1 MPEARPAWTLTL
13 DRDLGRLASSALLRS
28 VTRAEAFE
36 GATGAGVRVA
46 VIDSGIDN
54 DHPAVAGAVRGWV
67 EPVLG
72 DEGQVD
78 YTREPH
84 ADLFGHGTACAG
96 IIHGIAPEAELWS
109 VRVLGPMLSGKGNVF
124 AAGLRWA
131 IEHDVHVVNLS
142 LGTTKQ
148 DYFGLFH
155 ELVDAAYFRG
165 VVLVTAANNMPVVS
179 FPSLYSTV
187 VSVACC
193 EGLGG
198 DDPLAFYAN
207 PTPPVEFV
215 APGIDLRLAW
225 AGGSYIRATGNSFA
239 APHMTGIVARLL
251 SKHRDLT
258 PFGVKTVL
266 RALARNSEGG
276 SGGQGVAGR
285 AGSGLDGAVEGGA
298 KIGDRPQQG
307 GELRAVE
314 TEQHR

>member
-1 MPEARPAWTLTL
+1 MADPRPAWTLTL
-13 DRDLGRLASSALLRS
+13 GRDLGRLTAPALLQSIARGD
-28 VTRAEAFE
+28 VLD

-54 DHPAVAGAVRGWV
+54 DHPAVAGAVRGWA
-67 EPVLG
+67 EPAI
-72 DEGQVD
+72 DEQGTVT
-78 YTREPH
+78 YATEPH
-84 ADLFGHGTACAG
+84 GDLFGHGTACAG
-96 IIHGIAPEAELWS
+96 IIHGIAPQAELWS

-131 IEHDVHVVNLS
+131 VEHDMHVVNLS

-155 ELVDAAYFRG
+155 ELVDQAYFRG
-165 VVLVTAANNMPVVS
+165 IVLVAAANNMPVVS

-187 VSVACC
+187 ISVACC

-207 PTPPVEFV
+207 PAPPVEFV

-225 AGGSYIRATGNSFA
+225 SGGAYITATGNSFA

-251 SKHRDLT
+251 SKHRPLT
-258 PFGVKTVL
+258 PFEVKTVL
-266 RALARNSEGG
+266 RAVARNNGAG
-276 SGGQGVAGR
+276 SGGQSGPGR
-285 AGSGLDGAVEGGA
+285 PGAGLDGTVQSGAEVRDRAQEG
-298 KIGDRPQQG
+298 R
-307 GELRAVE
+307 ELGAVE
-314 TEQHR
+314 TE